1 MILANVLLLPD
12 YRCPKIMLKHNVQAA
27 LQPGM
32 SDIPL
37 LLLEDY
43 RLEEML
49 RSPHRFIRPEPEAGQ
64 RSPLQWRHRVQY
76 AVSHAVNAFYS
87 LDPEVRKEVPVQY
100 LLEKWWPRKATGFE
114 SVLHYWDVKN
124 KITDELSLAI
134 AMNDDLK
141 HPTIL
146 FEQWRTE
153 ISTLS
158 MHLSMIFQAAWQP
171 EGWDSLLIQKYMV
184 VHDPNV
190 VEAFQHMVSVFCWE
204 AFGKLP
210 GMIEIY
216 CLLEGR
222 KIRYIP
228 GRQSLVRSMDYI
240 RLIRASIPSTK
251 KVESDQF
258 TVQDKVRVHDE
269 VDRWRSETEPKKNWL
284 M

>member
-1 MILANVLLLPD
+1 
-12 YRCPKIMLKHNVQAA
+12 MLKHNVQAA

-64 RSPLQWRHRVQY
+64 HSPLQWRHRVQY

-240 RLIRASIPSTK
+240 RLIRASIPSTE

-258 TVQDKVRVHDE
+258 TVQDKARVHEE

>member
-1 MILANVLLLPD
+1 
-12 YRCPKIMLKHNVQAA
+12 MLRHNVQAA
-27 LQPGM
+27 MQPGV
-32 SDIPL
+32 SDVPERL
-37 LLLEDY
+37 LVDY

-49 RSPHRFIRPEPEAGQ
+49 RSPHRFIRPEPEAKQ
-64 RSPLQWRHRVQY
+64 YAPLQWRHHVQY

-87 LDPEVRKEVPVQY
+87 LDSDVRKEMPVQY

-141 HPTIL
+141 YPAIL

-153 ISTLS
+153 LPSLS
-158 MHLSMIFQAAWQP
+158 MHLSMILHTAWLP

-190 VEAFQHMVSVFCWE
+190 VEAYQHMVSAFCWE

-228 GRQSLVRSMDYI
+228 GRQSLVRSMDYL
-240 RLIRASIPSTK
+240 RLIRDSIPSEE

-258 TVQDKVRVHDE
+258 TVQDKARVHEE
-269 VDRWRSETEPKKNWL
+269 VDRWRSEIEPKKNWL

>member
-1 MILANVLLLPD
+1 
-12 YRCPKIMLKHNVQAA
+12 MLRHNVQAA
-27 LQPGM
+27 MPVGRNDLPGR
-32 SDIPL
+32 
-37 LLLEDY
+37 LLEDY

-49 RSPHRFIRPEPEAGQ
+49 RSPHRFIRPEPVSEQ
-64 RSPLQWRHRVQY
+64 RLPLQWRHRVQY

-87 LDPEVRKEVPVQY
+87 LDPDVRKEVPVQY
-100 LLEKWWPRKATGFE
+100 LLEKWWPRKTDGFE

-141 HPTIL
+141 HPAIL

-153 ISTLS
+153 LPSLS
-158 MHLSMIFQAAWQP
+158 MHLSMIIQAAWQP

-190 VEAFQHMVSVFCWE
+190 VEAFQHMVSAFCWE

-228 GRQSLVRSMDYI
+228 GRQSLIRSMDYI
-240 RLIRASIPSTK
+240 RLIRDSMPQAEV
-251 KVESDQF
+251 VESEQF
-258 TVQDKVRVHDE
+258 TTRDKARIHEE
-269 VDRWRSETEPKKNWL
+269 VDRWRTEAIEPKKTWL